1 MNPPEITKR
10 LSTCKFMRKFSTD
23 AILAWYDTNAV
34 SGGIHG
40 TSNGVPAFRGTLVW
54 ILSLCKSQ
62 KERMK
67 NQQVR
72 LSHHTKEKKARQL
85 HGGGCRTYWDR
96 STFHGI
102 SFQTAATIQ
111 LIKIAQ

>member
-40 TSNGVPAFRGTLVW
+40 TSNGVPAFRGTQERSFGFFQ
-54 ILSLCKSQ
+54 IAS
-62 KERMK
+62 KEKRK
-67 NQQVR
+67 IR

-85 HGGGCRTYWDR
+85 HDGGGCRTYWDR